1 MGRIVQ
7 RFERGDPTIDLL
19 TTPRDDFVSESP
31 AGDGV
36 FTLQHG
42 PFRSYR
48 RRLVVD
54 GEGSATQTIEY
65 TLAVPWFAFLFVW
78 PVRRALRQPTGG
90 KAQPW
95 WAPPDRL
102 GARQAN
108 VLGLLAAAS
117 LIIGY
122 VNTLFTQTVGF
133 AADEFGVDNT
143 TKGVAGAVVRA
154 GIVFTLPI
162 VFLADRVGRRRMI
175 IFAATAAP
183 LVAALGALSPT
194 FAVLTGTQT
203 IGRPLG
209 LALDVLV
216 AVVAAE
222 EMPRSSRTYAI
233 SVLAMAS
240 GLGAGLCVMALP
252 LADLGARGWRLVYV
266 LPLLL
271 MVIARDLARRLPE
284 TRRFE
289 QQHATTPY
297 VSRHRFVV
305 LAVSAFL
312 GNLFVAPASY
322 YQNSYLDNV
331 RGYSPGR
338 ITLFTL
344 ATATP
349 AGLGI
354 LAGGRIA
361 DARGRRLLGGL
372 ALLVGVAFG
381 VLSFVRGGWVM
392 WASAFLAG
400 LIGGA
405 AYPALSVYRTELFPT
420 ARRGGAGGLLTAS
433 ALVGGSI
440 GLIVTGRAV
449 DRGWSYGSIL
459 GLFAIGSIV
468 VTVLVFT
475 QYPETAHR
483 ELEELN
489 PEDRPTP
496 ADRPI

>member
-7 RFERGDPTIDLL
+7 RFERGDPAISVL
-19 TTPRDDFVSESP
+19 TRPRDDFVSETA

-36 FTLQHG
+36 FTLRHG
-42 PFRSYR
+42 PFRAYER
-48 RRLVVD
+48 RVAIEPD
-54 GEGSATQTIEY
+54 GTATQSIEY
-65 TLAVPWFAFLFVW
+65 TIAVAWFAFLFAW
-78 PVRRALRQPTGG
+78 PVRRALRHPTGG
-90 KAQPW
+90 KTQPW

-102 GARQAN
+102 DARQAN

-122 VNTLFTQTVGF
+122 VNTLFTQTVNF
-133 AADEFGVDNT
+133 AAEEFGIDDT

-154 GIVFTLPI
+154 GIVFVLPV
-162 VFLADRVGRRRMI
+162 VFLADRLGRRRMI
-175 IFAATAAP
+175 VFAATAAP
-183 LVAALGALSPT
+183 LVAALGAVSPT
-194 FAVLTGTQT
+194 FAVLTGTQA

-252 LADLGARGWRLVYV
+252 LADIGTRGWRLVYV

-271 MVIARDLARRLPE
+271 MIVARDLARRLPE
-284 TRRFE
+284 THRFE
-289 QQHATTPY
+289 EQHATTSRM
-297 VSRHRFVV
+297 SRHRFVV

-322 YQNSYLDNV
+322 YQNSYLDHV
-331 RGYSPGR
+331 RGYSGGR
-338 ITLFTL
+338 ISLFTL

-372 ALLVGVAFG
+372 ALLAGVGFG
-381 VLSFVRGGWVM
+381 VLSFVRGGWFM
-392 WASAFLAG
+392 WATALLAG
-400 LIGGA
+400 VLGGA

-459 GLFAIGSIV
+459 GTLAVGSIA

-483 ELEELN
+483 ELEEIN
-489 PEDRPTP
+489 PEDRPVP
-496 ADRPI
+496 ADPPT

>member
-7 RFERGDPTIDLL
+7 RFERGDPTIRLL
-19 TTPRDDFVSESP
+19 TTPRDDFVGEVSV
-31 AGDGV
+31 GDGT
-36 FTLQHG
+36 FRLHHG
-42 PFRSYR
+42 PFRSYER
-48 RRLVVD
+48 HFLIEAD
-54 GEGSATQTIEY
+54 GAATQTIDY
-65 TLAVPWFAFLFVW
+65 TLAVPWFAFLFAL
-78 PVRRALRQPTGG
+78 PARRALRHPTGG

-117 LIIGY
+117 LIVGY
-122 VNTLFTQTVGF
+122 VNTLFTQTVNF
-133 AADEFGVDNT
+133 AADEFVVNDTG
-143 TKGVAGAVVRA
+143 KGVAAAIVRV

-175 IFAATAAP
+175 VFAATAAP
-183 LVAALGALSPT
+183 LVAALGALSPS

-203 IGRPLG
+203 LGRPLG

-252 LADLGARGWRLVYV
+252 LADLGTRGWRLVYV

-271 MVIARDLARRLPE
+271 MLVARDLARRLPE

-289 QQHATTPY
+289 ERHATAPH

-305 LAVSAFL
+305 LAAAAFL
-312 GNLFVAPASY
+312 GNLFVAPASL
-322 YQNSYLDNV
+322 YQNSYLDDV
-331 RGYSPGR
+331 RGYSAR
-338 ITLFTL
+338 LISLFTL

-361 DARGRRLLGGL
+361 DVRGRRLLGGF
-372 ALLVGVAFG
+372 ALLAGVVFA
-381 VLSFVRGGWVM
+381 VVSFMRGGWIM
-392 WASAFLAG
+392 WVSALLAG
-400 LIGGA
+400 ILGGA

-433 ALVGGSI
+433 ALIGGSI
-440 GLIVTGRAV
+440 GLVVTGRAV
-449 DRGWSYGSIL
+449 DRGWSYGSVL
-459 GLFAIGSIV
+459 GALAVGSIV
-468 VTVLVFT
+468 VTVLVLT

-483 ELEELN
+483 ELEDLN

>member
-7 RFERGDPTIDLL
+7 RFERGDPAISLL
-19 TTPRDDFVSESP
+19 TTARDDFVSELST
-31 AGDGV
+31 GDG
-36 FTLQHG
+36 TYRLQHG
-42 PFRSYR
+42 PFRSYE
-48 RRLVVD
+48 RRLVIDAD
-54 GEGSATQTIEY
+54 GAAVQTIDY
-65 TLAVPWFAFLFVW
+65 TIAVPWFAFVFAL
-78 PVRRALRQPTGG
+78 PVRRALRHPTGG

-122 VNTLFTQTVGF
+122 VNTLFTQTVNF
-133 AADEFGVDNT
+133 AADEFLVNDT
-143 TKGVAGAVVRA
+143 SKGVAAAIVRV
-154 GIVFTLPI
+154 GIIFTLPI

-175 IFAATAAP
+175 VFAATAAP
-183 LVAALGALSPT
+183 LVAALGALSPS

-203 IGRPLG
+203 LGRPLG

-252 LADLGARGWRLVYV
+252 LADIGTRGWRLVYV

-271 MVIARDLARRLPE
+271 MFVARDLARRLPE

-289 QQHATTPY
+289 EKHAITPH
-297 VSRHRFVV
+297 VSRHRFLV
-305 LAVSAFL
+305 LAAAAFL
-312 GNLFVAPASY
+312 GNLFVAPASL
-322 YQNSYLDNV
+322 YQNSYLDDV
-331 RGYSPGR
+331 RGYSAR
-338 ITLFTL
+338 LIALFTL

-372 ALLVGVAFG
+372 ALLAGVAFA
-381 VLSFVRGGWVM
+381 VLSFMRGGWIM
-392 WASAFLAG
+392 WVSALLAG
-400 LIGGA
+400 VLGGA

-433 ALVGGSI
+433 ALIGGSI
-440 GLIVTGRAV
+440 GLVITGRAV

-459 GLFAIGSIV
+459 GALALGSIV
-468 VTVLVFT
+468 VTVLVLT

-483 ELEELN
+483 ELEDLN